1 MTLTASP
8 RTLLSPTTYD
18 EPAGVAARAT
28 LVVLTGRGETP
39 AGYARLGRRLSA
51 DAYRVR
57 VVATDVDDL
66 DAVEAAVTDAL
77 GGAAPDDVVRPRV
90 LLGSDAGA
98 NVAARLAGRRPDL
111 VDALVLAGVV
121 LPGSRPAPGT
131 APGTAAGPAS
141 RWDEELETRSACPA
155 YRRVIGEDA
164 DFVRGALEAELPAEV
179 AGDDLFTGDLP
190 TLVLHGEAD
199 PMTPVEDVLS
209 LVADGS
215 RARAAVVAGGRH
227 DVLNDV
233 DHRSV
238 AATVVLFL
246 ESLRRGADLPT
257 IVAPADR

>member
-8 RTLLSPTTYD
+8 TPLLSPTTYD

-28 LVVLTGRGETP
+28 VVVLTGRGETP
-39 AGYARLGRRLSA
+39 AGYARLGRRLA
-51 DAYRVR
+51 TDAYRVR
-57 VVATDVDDL
+57 VVVTDLDDL
-66 DAVEAAVTDAL
+66 ASVEAAVADAL
-77 GGAAPDDVVRPRV
+77 EGAAPDEVVRPRV

-98 NVAARLAGRRPDL
+98 NVAARLASRRPDL

-121 LPGSRPAPGT
+121 LPGPARGPAGE
-131 APGTAAGPAS
+131 PAAG
-141 RWDEELETRSACPA
+141 WDDELETRSACPA
-155 YRRVIGEDA
+155 YRRVIGEDD
-164 DFVRGALEAELPAEV
+164 DFVRGALGRELPADV
-179 AGDDLFTGDLP
+179 AGDDLFAGDLP

-199 PMTPVEDVLS
+199 PLTPVDDVLS

-246 ESLRRGADLPT
+246 ESLRRSADLPT

>member
-1 MTLTASP
+1 M
-8 RTLLSPTTYD
+8 R
-18 EPAGVAARAT
+18 
-28 LVVLTGRGETP
+28 
-39 AGYARLGRRLSA
+39 
-51 DAYRVR
+51 
-57 VVATDVDDL
+57 
-66 DAVEAAVTDAL
+66 
-77 GGAAPDDVVRPRV
+77 
-90 LLGSDAGA
+90 
-98 NVAARLAGRRPDL
+98 
-111 VDALVLAGVV
+111 
-121 LPGSRPAPGT
+121 T

>member
-18 EPAGVAARAT
+18 EPDGVAARAT

-39 AGYARLGRRLSA
+39 AGYARLGRRLAA

-57 VVATDVDDL
+57 VVATDLDDL
-66 DAVEAAVTDAL
+66 DAVEAAVVDAL

-98 NVAARLAGRRPDL
+98 NVAARLAGRRSDL

-121 LPGSRPAPGT
+121 LPGPG
-131 APGTAAGPAS
+131 AAAADGPS
-141 RWDEELETRSACPA
+141 TSWDDELETRSACPA
-155 YRRVIGEDA
+155 YRRVIGEDTG
-164 DFVRGALEAELPAEV
+164 FVRGALETDLPAEV
-179 AGDDLFTGDLP
+179 AGDDLFAGDLP

-199 PMTPVEDVLS
+199 PLTPVDDVLS